1 MKLNNI
7 SPNNFWIYGF
17 DAKSCKDFAS
27 LQILLLEIIDEY
39 VSAVLTQLRNMPLVE
54 EKERINF

>member
-1 MKLNNI
+1 M
-7 SPNNFWIYGF
+7 GF
-17 DAKSCKDFAS
+17 DTKSCKDFAS
-27 LQILLLEIIDEY
+27 LQILFLGIIDEY